1 MKILHITSYYP
12 PHIGGVEM
20 VAKDVV
26 DALRGCAEQVV
37 LCFNHEKG
45 YSEESDNG
53 VKIIRTKCIAKISSQ
68 AISLQ
73 FKKVLKRVLAEY
85 KPDYIHFHYPNPLA
99 SHYLMKTKFDAK
111 LIVYWHSDIIKQK
124 FLKKF
129 FVGETKRMLEKAYK
143 IVATSP
149 LYIDKSDFLP
159 FFKDKI
165 TVVPNAINEKRLV
178 VTEENIKEAQ
188 RIREEYSGCVL
199 GFNLGRHVPYKG
211 LKYLIEASGKIDS
224 NVRILLAGTG
234 PLTEKLKKQAAGD
247 EKIVFLGLIPIQ
259 KIVSYFLACDMILF
273 PSITKNEAFGIAL
286 AEGMYFSKPAVT
298 FTIEGSGVNFVSVDG
313 VTGIEC
319 PSFDTDA
326 YAEAVNKLAADKQLR
341 DAYGVKARERV
352 IENFT
357 SAQFR
362 NNIRKLYGIDGEE
375 N

>member
-26 DALRGCAEQVV
+26 DALSDVADQVV

-45 YSEESDNG
+45 YGEETENG
-53 VKIIRTKCIAKISSQ
+53 VKIIRTKCVAKISSQ
-68 AISLQ
+68 AISFQ
-73 FKKVLKRVLAEY
+73 FRKVLKKVLAEFR
-85 KPDYIHFHYPNPLA
+85 PDYIHFHYPNPLA
-99 SHYLMKTKFDAK
+99 AHYLMKIGFDAK

-124 FLKKF
+124 FLKNF
-129 FVGETKRMLEKAYK
+129 FVGETKRMLKKAYK

-159 FFKDKI
+159 MFKDKI

-178 VTEENIKEAQ
+178 VTEENVKEAQ
-188 RIREEYSGCVL
+188 EIRKKYDGCVL

-211 LKYLIEASGKIDS
+211 LKYLIKASEKIDS

-234 PLTEKLKKQAAGD
+234 PLTEQLKKQAAGD
-247 EKIVFLGLIPIQ
+247 EKIIFLGLIPIQ

-298 FTIEGSGVNFVSVDG
+298 FTIEGSGVNYVSVNG

-326 YAEAVNKLAADKQLR
+326 YAAAVNRLAEDEQLR
-341 DAYGVKARERV
+341 AEYGNNARERV
-352 IENFT
+352 IGNFT
-357 SAQFR
+357 SAQFKR
-362 NNIRKLYGIDGEE
+362 NIRKLYGVKEE
-375 N
+375 DK